1 MKGSPPQSPQK
12 GDEAPKE
19 PGYYMADPIAYG
31 LLKHYAKENR
41 HNETLA
47 EMVLWDFLRGHQLG
61 VNFRRQHII
70 GMFIADFTCLPL
82 KIIIELDGGY
92 HQIPEQQVSDKERT
106 QWLES
111 KGFSVYRFTNE
122 EILADTKETIQ
133 KIKKIIDERRA
144 YKP

>member
-1 MKGSPPQSPQK
+1 
-12 GDEAPKE
+12 
-19 PGYYMADPIAYG
+19 MADPIAYG

-41 HNETLA
+41 QNETLA

-70 GMFIADFTCLPL
+70 GMFIADFACLPL

-122 EILADTKETIQ
+122 DILADTKETIQ